1 MSKWSIGLASASNT
15 HKRTQARGLT
25 HSSVCKWLNQW
36 FLRSRRLCFSPT
48 ENGTFPWRR
57 AVFLEREARYLSRN
71 AFSLGEKHKNASTN
85 SPRLAPGAPR
95 NPTRPPT
102 SCVTPATLPNA
113 ASGTNPGKLCIKPIE
128 KRRFHC
134 APLCSQV
141 AVSQSKPSIGNG
153 RRRWNCILVRAPCV
167 IASLPGSPLELRS
180 HYPTVR
186 RKHREQ

>member
-1 MSKWSIGLASASNT
+1 M
-15 HKRTQARGLT
+15 ARPP
-25 HSSVCKWLNQW
+25 SQWLN
-36 FLRSRRLCFSPT
+36 FTSIYANCLINGFCEAVVCVSRLRKTARSHGDVLFFSSGKL
-48 ENGTFPWRR
+48 GTFPGMR
-57 AVFLEREARYLSRN
+57 FPQARNTKTHPPIR
-71 AFSLGEKHKNASTN
+71 LG
-85 SPRLAPGAPR
+85 SPRLAPGAPG

-102 SCVTPATLPNA
+102 SCVIPAALPTA
-113 ASGTNPGKLCIKPIE
+113 ASGTNPGKLCIKLIE

-180 HYPTVR
+180 HDPTVR